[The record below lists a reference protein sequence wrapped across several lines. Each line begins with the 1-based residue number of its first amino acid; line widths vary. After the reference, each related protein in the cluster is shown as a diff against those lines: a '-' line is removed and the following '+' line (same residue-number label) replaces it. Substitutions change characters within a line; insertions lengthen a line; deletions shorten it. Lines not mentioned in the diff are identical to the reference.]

1 MPFTEKFYTDA
12 EMTQTPPA
20 GTRVIFQGYSNG
32 TASGDKVLRY
42 KDETGEFGTV
52 SGGGGEVTQAI
63 LSAKIPTD
71 NNDNHLHITVQ
82 LSQRPLFA
90 GYIELS
96 SEQNY
101 SRMMVAQDSEFSGIE
116 SDGIYPA
123 FYGGILIILLDKGI
137 EGFDPNLAWYAR
149 IRWSNGGV
157 TNPWRLTRFIHT
169 GHINETN

>member
-1 MPFTEKFYTDA
+1 MRQNVRFPDN
-12 EMTQTPPA
+12 QTPIKTINGAAPDEN
-20 GTRVIFQGYSNG
+20 GNIVLNLGDLSN
-32 TASGDKVLRY
+32 SGSDV
-42 KDETGEFGTV
+42 
-52 SGGGGEVTQAI
+52 GGVNQAI

-71 NNDNHLHITVQ
+71 EHDNNLHITVQ
-82 LSQRPLFA
+82 LSQSPLFA

-101 SRMMVAQDSEFSGIE
+101 SRMMVAQDSEFSEID

-123 FYGGILIILLDKGI
+123 FYGGILIILLDKEI

-149 IRWSNGGV
+149 IRWSNGEV